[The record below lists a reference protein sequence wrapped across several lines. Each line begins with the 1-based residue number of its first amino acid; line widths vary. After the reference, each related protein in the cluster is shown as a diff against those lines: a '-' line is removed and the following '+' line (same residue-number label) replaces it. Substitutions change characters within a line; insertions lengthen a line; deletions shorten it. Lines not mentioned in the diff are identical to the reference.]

1 MLPSSL
7 PPYLYKVLDC
17 KPPAD
22 PEPGKR
28 HCGYTYC
35 FDYQSNKDLIGDKI
49 DSIKS
54 NGEAS
59 SLLDDENKSND
70 KLGDYPEKKDLKEC
84 KECEEKKESK
94 EKEEAFQFLAQMINN
109 VWFIIIFAV
118 IALSMLSGLSLV
130 YLEYHELLL
139 SYKERTESI

>member
-7 PPYLYKVLDC
+7 PPYLYKVLGH

-22 PEPGKR
+22 PEAEIKYG
-28 HCGYTYC
+28 GYTC
-35 FDYQSNKDLIGDKI
+35 WFDCHSNKDLIRDKL
-49 DSIKS
+49 S
-54 NGEAS
+54 NVEGS

-70 KLGDYPEKKDLKEC
+70 QLGDYPEKKDLKEC
-84 KECEEKKESK
+84 EECEEKKESK
-94 EKEEAFQFLAQMINN
+94 EKEEAFQFLAQMVNN